1 MKPLAKML
9 FAGWFLVL
17 GGMIA
22 EVVALFAPLNLKDLG
37 WIIAGL
43 GLVVSLASIV
53 IGIVRVSSARKGH
66 THA

>member
-9 FAGWFLVL
+9 FAGWFLVF

-22 EVVALFAPLNLKDLG
+22 EAVALFAPLNLKDFG

-53 IGIVRVSSARKGH
+53 IGIVRVLSVRRSH